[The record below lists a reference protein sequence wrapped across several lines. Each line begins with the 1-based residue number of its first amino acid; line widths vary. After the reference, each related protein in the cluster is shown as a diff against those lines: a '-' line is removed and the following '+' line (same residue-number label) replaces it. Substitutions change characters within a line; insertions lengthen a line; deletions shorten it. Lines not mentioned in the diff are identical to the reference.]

1 MELCMNSRH
10 AIVIS
15 LVPLARLPLPGAEIP
30 AFDPVSQR
38 LLITS
43 ASDVHVFEMRDPPGL
58 LGVGF
63 ARLGSRGDDVTHVA
77 IDPAGRGFAAA
88 CVVPEKFGTRHGHVV
103 FIDPVTLR
111 EVGRVAVGHNPDS
124 CAFSPGG
131 EFLVVA
137 NEGQPQVFESGE
149 IVDPPG
155 SVTVVDLREV
165 RGVSD
170 LAALGESRV
179 KTMLLSGPALD
190 AAMASQTPPRI
201 SPRLAHS
208 PALDLE
214 PEYVAVPN
222 NQIAY
227 VSLQENNAIAEISL
241 NPPEVRRIV
250 GLGLV
255 VRDLDGSDLDGP
267 LGSTWLVETAPM
279 PDQIATFG
287 IGGRRYLA
295 LAEEGDTRGTRSAAE
310 ANGLS
315 DVARLSDLASWWG
328 VDEDQIPKDVTSRDR
343 LGRLHVLIDLAD
355 KGGNGRVDSV
365 AAPGSRSLGIY
376 DAETLERVGD
386 TGSHLEISSL
396 ALFGDDSRSDDRGPE
411 PEGVVIASF
420 GGGTFAFVSL
430 ERPGALACV
439 DLGEPERP
447 RLVSVYPSAWDGDLG
462 PEGMCIIDLPGG
474 RTGLVVC
481 YETSGTVVMYEIVLR
496 D

>member
-1 MELCMNSRH
+1 MKLQH
-10 AIVIS
+10 TIVIA

-43 ASDVHVFEMRDPPGL
+43 ASDVHAFEMRDPPGL
-58 LGVGF
+58 RGVGF
-63 ARLGSRGDDVTHVA
+63 ARLGTRGDDVTHVA
-77 IDPAGRGFAAA
+77 IDPAGRGFVAA
-88 CVVPEKFGTRHGHVV
+88 CLVPEKFGTRHGHVV

-111 EVGRVAVGHNPDS
+111 EIGRVAVGHNPDS

-137 NEGQPQVFESGE
+137 NEGQPERLSTGE

-155 SVTVVDLREV
+155 SVTVVDLRQV

-170 LAALGESRV
+170 LASLGESRV

-190 AAMASQTPPRI
+190 EAMASRTPPRI

-214 PEYVAVPN
+214 PEYVLAPS
-222 NQIAY
+222 NQTAY
-227 VSLQENNAIAEISL
+227 VTLQENNAIAVISL
-241 NPPEVRRIV
+241 DPPEVLRIV

-255 VRDLDGSDLDGP
+255 TRDLDGSDVDGP
-267 LGSTWLVETAPM
+267 LGSTWAVETAPM
-279 PDQIATFG
+279 PDQLAGFSV
-287 IGGRRYLA
+287 GRRKYLA
-295 LAEEGDTRGTRSAAE
+295 LAEEGDTRGTRRSAEEDDELA
-310 ANGLS
+310 
-315 DVARLSDLASWWG
+315 DVARLGDLAAWWG
-328 VDEDQIPKDVTSRDR
+328 VDEGAIPKGITSRER
-343 LGRLHVLIDLAD
+343 LGRLHVLTDLAD
-355 KGGNGRVDSV
+355 RDGNGRVDSV
-365 AAPGSRSLGIY
+365 VAPGSRSLGIY

-386 TGSHLEISSL
+386 TGSVLEVSSL

-411 PEGVVIASF
+411 PEGVVVASI

-430 ERPGALACV
+430 ERPGAVACI
-439 DLGEPERP
+439 DLGEPDRP
-447 RLVSVYPSAWDGDLG
+447 RLVSIYPSAWDGDLG

-481 YETSGTVVMYEIVLR
+481 YETSGTVVVYEIVVR